1 MRTTE
6 ELLPAKDCVEI
17 GRMLRQVRKEKHLTL
32 DQVAQ
37 AVGVDKST
45 IQRYES
51 GKTNRFSQAL
61 VYKLGKFLGVNFT
74 ISLENMVEDRIQEPQ
89 LQPVDVWTIDND
101 GEMYQK
107 MLADPHHRY
116 QQLEVIIRNDVLG
129 KTPDWMERM
138 RRLIQLCG
146 YLVSDDLDI
155 LEQLMRN
162 LRLKNEASRA
172 IVNQEYHL
180 DEKGKMVLDRFPYA
194 ADATNTTREQHQEMF
209 EALRDK

>member
-89 LQPVDVWTIDND
+89 LQPVDVWIIDNN

-116 QQLEVIIRNDVLG
+116 QQ
-129 KTPDWMERM
+129 
-138 RRLIQLCG
+138 
-146 YLVSDDLDI
+146 
-155 LEQLMRN
+155 
-162 LRLKNEASRA
+162 
-172 IVNQEYHL
+172 
-180 DEKGKMVLDRFPYA
+180 
-194 ADATNTTREQHQEMF
+194 
-209 EALRDK
+209 